1 MRMEGL
7 TTLTN
12 NNKDNRIDGDNC
24 SDNDDNYMM
33 KITSMAIIMMTITV
47 IMSNENNADYGN
59 YTYNSYSVCSFG
71 LPASAKKAAIFE
83 NYWDWV
89 FLCFVLLP
97 SRPFTHRTHKSPEVF
112 DQIFWE

>member
-1 MRMEGL
+1 MEGL

-59 YTYNSYSVCSFG
+59 HTYNSYSVCSFG

-83 NYWDWV
+83 SYWDWYFYV
-89 FLCFVLLP
+89 LFCCLLVRSRIELTKVRKFLI
-97 SRPFTHRTHKSPEVF
+97 KSSGNE
-112 DQIFWE
+112 